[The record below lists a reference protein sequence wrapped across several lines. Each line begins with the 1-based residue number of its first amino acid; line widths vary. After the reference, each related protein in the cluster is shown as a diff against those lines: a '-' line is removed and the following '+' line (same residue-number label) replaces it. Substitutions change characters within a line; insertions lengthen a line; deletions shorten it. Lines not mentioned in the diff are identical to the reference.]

1 MIEEEMDN
9 TMEMDANPDY
19 ADNLGDLE
27 GDLQM
32 CYQVVTV
39 VEEGEEAVEEVE
51 PEIISFDSVF
61 KSNVRAIIDDLK
73 NSLSKDDGLF
83 ETSFFDPILI

>member
-32 CYQVVTV
+32 CY
-39 VEEGEEAVEEVE
+39 
-51 PEIISFDSVF
+51 
-61 KSNVRAIIDDLK
+61 
-73 NSLSKDDGLF
+73 
-83 ETSFFDPILI
+83 